1 MWPTPNTPSGGPNTK
16 STPTHTGGMDL
27 EGAVAMWAT
36 PSVADVTGG
45 HMTRGGVRSGELLLP
60 GQAAI
65 HWWPTPTRGMDDK
78 TTHRMRDGHQN
89 SLKAAAVS
97 AFPPFL
103 QGETSTTDGE
113 PSSPSTRGSHRLLNP
128 DFVEWLMGW
137 PIGWSALDL
146 PLPAT
151 EWSRW
156 WQRMRGS
163 LCTLGWRI

>member
-1 MWPTPNTPSGGPNTK
+1 M
-16 STPTHTGGMDL
+16 
-27 EGAVAMWAT
+27 
-36 PSVADVTGG
+36 
-45 HMTRGGVRSGELLLP
+45 
-60 GQAAI
+60 
-65 HWWPTPTRGMDDK
+65 WPTPTRGMDDK

-113 PSSPSTRGSHRLLNP
+113 PSSPSTRGSRRLLNP

-156 WQRMRGS
+156 WQHMRGS
-163 LCTLGWRI
+163 LSALGWRI